1 LAHDKK
7 NNQTHHCRYEQG
19 NSKPSATVKP
29 AINDCRFRL
38 RLIAQDEGLHVIAF
52 KSAFNLQYLG
62 EMLFCQSLRAR
73 ST

>member
-1 LAHDKK
+1 MNRAK
-7 NNQTHHCRYEQG
+7 
-19 NSKPSATVKP
+19 SKPSAKVKP

-38 RLIAQDEGLHVIAF
+38 RLIEQDEGLHVIAF